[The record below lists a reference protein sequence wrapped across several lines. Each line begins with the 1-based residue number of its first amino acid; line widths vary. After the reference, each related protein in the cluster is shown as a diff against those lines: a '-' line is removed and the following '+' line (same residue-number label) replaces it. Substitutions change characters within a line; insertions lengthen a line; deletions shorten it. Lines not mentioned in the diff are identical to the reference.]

1 MLNKKWIKVLLAIG
15 IIFFLY
21 IEVWSTYVAFRYEPF
36 RKKLGDTVG
45 YNTSS
50 LTKDGYKYSIFKPH
64 FLSFTGNLHIY
75 EPADAGNGQNDEISV
90 DLTIWPCGINDY
102 KVMVGIFEPT
112 TYYSKYSSYRV
123 VTNIKLDKNMNLL
136 DDTPEKR
143 ALYEQN
149 LDKIEN
155 LYHLA
160 YEMWG
165 ILEPE

>member
-1 MLNKKWIKVLLAIG
+1 MLNKKCIKVLLAIG

-21 IEVWSTYVAFRYEPF
+21 IEVWGTYVAFRYEPF

-50 LTKDGYKYSIFKPH
+50 LKKDGYQYSVFKPH
-64 FLSFTGNLHIY
+64 FLSFTGNLHITKLPY
-75 EPADAGNGQNDEISV
+75 ADNGQNDEIPV
-90 DLTIWPCGINDY
+90 DIIIWPCGINDY
-102 KVMVGIFEPT
+102 KVGVGISGPI
-112 TYYSKYSSYRV
+112 TYYSEYSSHRV
-123 VTNIKLDKNMNLL
+123 ITDMVLDKDMNLL

-149 LDKIEN
+149 LDEIET

-165 ILEPE
+165 ILELE